1 MDPRLKAVIARIEG
15 LIESLGRPEFSKEK
29 NAMAALIAANPKQFI
44 APDGNFKFEDAYRLA
59 CRLEKL
65 GDHWFLHDDMG
76 THGIGFTVRDAIMVA
91 GRQQQRRAGRG

>member
-15 LIESLGRPEFSKEK
+15 LIESLGRPEFDKEK

-44 APDGNFKFEDAYRLA
+44 APDGSFRFDDAYRLA

-76 THGIGFTVRDAIMVA
+76 THGIGFTVRDAIMA
-91 GRQQQRRAGRG
+91 AWQQQRRAGRG